1 MDLTFQIAMQYCSL
15 QHWTL
20 LPSPVT
26 STTGCYFFLWLS
38 LFILSGVIS
47 PLISPVVFWA
57 LIDLGSS
64 SFSVLAFCLFI
75 LFIGFSGKN
84 TEVVCPWVHRYLFIV
99 TSYFSIVNSSIY
111 LSILWRVA
119 DHLSICLFPQPH
131 SVIKL
136 CEVYRSL

>member
-1 MDLTFQIAMQYCSL
+1 MLFTALDLTSL
-15 QHWTL
+15 
-20 LPSPVT
+20 T
-26 STTGCYFFLWLS
+26 SHIQNWVLFLLWLR
-38 LFILSGVIS
+38 LFILSGVFS

-99 TSYFSIVNSSIY
+99 TSYFSAVNSSI
-111 LSILWRVA
+111 LSLNSVEVNRPSEHIP
-119 DHLSICLFPQPH
+119 HPQPH